1 MGHNI
6 YPDSY
11 SPPPQSRDLP
21 RASQPVGR
29 HWTPRHRWSV
39 PLQPGLHALMN
50 TLCPS
55 LFVFCPNITQFSR
68 NSLTNDSWQLINH
81 YIVASSTITF
91 EFHTAVVH
99 LEAVPLRQSCLYP
112 GLNFLFLLSFVSEN
126 IVTVHQSGGDH
137 DLVMVDT
144 SQLCGDRWPFLADS
158 AKCEWTMF

>member
-6 YPDSY
+6 YSDSY

-29 HWTPRHRWSV
+29 HWTSHHRWSV

-50 TLCPS
+50 TLCSS

-81 YIVASSTITF
+81 YIVASST
-91 EFHTAVVH
+91 
-99 LEAVPLRQSCLYP
+99 S
-112 GLNFLFLLSFVSEN
+112 LLSSTPHRSRALGSGTSEAELSVPWSQFLVSSIFCVWKYCN
-126 IVTVHQSGGDH
+126 CTSVWRWPWSGHGGHKSIVWWPVTVPGG
-137 DLVMVDT
+137 
-144 SQLCGDRWPFLADS
+144 
-158 AKCEWTMF
+158 